1 MTTAEKATILVVD
14 DTPDNLTIMSNLLE
28 EKYNVK
34 VANRGEK
41 ALKIARSDS
50 QPDLILLDIMMP
62 EMDGYEVC
70 RQLKADS
77 KTADI
82 PVIFLTA
89 KNEAE
94 DEIFGFTLGAV
105 DYMTKPIQA
114 EVTLARIERHLAIKA
129 AQDKQRE
136 KVEQLRKQL
145 FHSQKINSLGQM
157 TEGVA
162 HEFNNIMC
170 NMLGY
175 SEMSKMMLGD
185 FPDSQTKQDLAENF
199 ESIGVGIRRATT
211 LIDKMFIYCNQHN
224 LPSENGH
231 FDVKPLNDVLDEVL
245 TELNLKDK
253 TRVELAIADNIKVD
267 SAILKQ
273 ILTNVL
279 DNARYAIKHT
289 ENGHIEVSLNFAQ
302 PAANSLF
309 CASCAGEIFGKYLE
323 LAIAD
328 NGTGIDEKTL
338 TNIFDPFFTTKEVG
352 EGVGLG
358 LSVVS
363 GYMHHARGHIFAE
376 SKIGQG
382 STFKL
387 FFPVA
392 A

>member
-1 MTTAEKATILVVD
+1 MNTAEKSTILVVD

-28 EKYNVK
+28 EKYKVK

-70 RQLKADS
+70 RQLKADP

-82 PVIFLTA
+82 PVVFLTA

-114 EVTLARIERHLAIKA
+114 DVTLARIERHLAIKA

-136 KVEQLRKQL
+136 KVDQLRKQL

-175 SEMSKMMLGD
+175 SEMSKMMLND
-185 FPDSQTKQDLAENF
+185 LPDGETKQDLAENF
-199 ESIGVGIRRATT
+199 DCIGVGIRRATT
-211 LIDKMFIYCNQHN
+211 LIDKMFVYCNQHN
-224 LPSENGH
+224 LPSESGH
-231 FDVKPLNDVLDEVL
+231 FDVKPLAEVLNDVLIP
-245 TELNLKDK
+245 LNLKDK
-253 TRVELAIADNIKVD
+253 TNVNLAVIDDLNID
-267 SAILKQ
+267 AGILNQ

-279 DNARYAIKHT
+279 DNARYAIKQI
-289 ENGHIEVSLNFAQ
+289 ENGQIDVSLNFAQ
-302 PAANSLF
+302 LEGNAIF
-309 CASCAGEIFGKYLE
+309 CASCAGEISGKYLE
-323 LAIAD
+323 LTVTD
-328 NGTGIDEKTL
+328 NGTGMDAQTL
-338 TNIFDPFFTTKEVG
+338 ANVFDPFFTTKEVG

-363 GYMHHARGHIFAE
+363 GYMHHAQGHIFVE
-376 SKIGQG
+376 STQGQG
-382 STFKL
+382 TTFKL

-392 A
+392 S

>member
-1 MTTAEKATILVVD
+1 MSTDQKATILVVD

-28 EKYNVK
+28 DKYKVK

-114 EVTLARIERHLAIKA
+114 DVTLARIERHLAIKTV
-129 AQDKQRE
+129 QDKQRE
-136 KVEQLRKQL
+136 KMEQLRKQL
-145 FHSQKINSLGQM
+145 FHSQKINSMGQM

-175 SEMSKMMLGD
+175 SEISKMMLGNL
-185 FPDSQTKQDLAENF
+185 PDSETKQDLADNF
-199 ESIGVGIRRATT
+199 DAIAVGIRRATT

-224 LPSENGH
+224 LPSENGKIE
-231 FDVKPLNDVLDEVL
+231 VKPLTEVL
-245 TELNLKDK
+245 AQVLSELNLGDNTSINLATADNLNVDSAVLNQILMNVLNNAQYAIKNTPNGHIDVSFN
-253 TRVELAIADNIKVD
+253 RVELAP
-267 SAILKQ
+267 
-273 ILTNVL
+273 NV
-279 DNARYAIKHT
+279 H
-289 ENGHIEVSLNFAQ
+289 
-302 PAANSLF
+302 F
-309 CASCAGEIFGKYLE
+309 CASCAGEIFGKYLQFM
-323 LAIAD
+323 IVD
-328 NGTGIDEKTL
+328 NGIGMDEQTL
-338 TNIFDPFFTTKEVG
+338 LNIFDPFFTTKEVG

-363 GYMHHARGHIFAE
+363 GYMHHLHGHILVDSEIA
-376 SKIGQG
+376 QG
-382 STFKL
+382 TTFKL